1 MKSDDV
7 MRRLVKKYG
16 IRRAVTL
23 YGAASVAAMGG
34 WDLMVGDDGYS
45 RQGVWIWKRDLEA
58 AGIDP
63 AAIEWSGFD
72 KTVGRNAVET
82 LQLTKEKLRR
92 KNAAK
97 ATRALRGRATT

>member
-1 MKSDDV
+1 MI
-7 MRRLVKKYG
+7 RLIKKYG

-45 RQGVWIWKRDLEA
+45 RQGVWIWRRDLEA

-72 KTVGRNAVET
+72 RAVSKNAVET
-82 LQLTKEKLRR
+82 LQLTKERLRR
-92 KNAAK
+92 KS
-97 ATRALRGRATT
+97 ATKTVRAVQGRASR